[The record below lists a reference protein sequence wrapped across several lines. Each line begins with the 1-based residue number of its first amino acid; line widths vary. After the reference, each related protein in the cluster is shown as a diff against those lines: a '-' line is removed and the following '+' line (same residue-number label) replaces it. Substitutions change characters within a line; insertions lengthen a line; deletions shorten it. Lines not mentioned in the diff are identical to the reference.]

1 MLKCSVLTAHRSAP
15 ASSHARTAH
24 KYLFS
29 PLPSHSPRQ
38 SRPGM
43 ASPSSSPSRKALS
56 KIACSRL
63 QKELAEWQVNPPA
76 GFKHRVTDDLQ
87 RCPSAIVALPIPSPQ
102 QAIPAVRGL
111 LDSFL
116 RGSVLGYRFLVR
128 ESRRLK
134 SC

>member
-1 MLKCSVLTAHRSAP
+1 MG
-15 ASSHARTAH
+15 ARV
-24 KYLFS
+24 
-29 PLPSHSPRQ
+29 Q
-38 SRPGM
+38 
-43 ASPSSSPSRKALS
+43 ALS

-87 RCPSAIVALPIPSPQ
+87 RCPSAIVALPIPFPQ

-128 ESRRLK
+128 ESSTSSALDATRRDVIRRVRFGLVYIGFFIIL
-134 SC
+134 SSSLPRGFQLVYIRIFQVFL